1 MPRLSLPL
9 AGPALLLLPAV
20 QVLMKRRLSLPD
32 GAVMDH
38 QGARLNRWR
47 CLYDDVCSWDQR
59 LWPHSSL
66 LQLSFI
72 SLLCWWPP
80 PYPVFSLSF
89 ACQVQYPAQQ
99 NVAVQCACAQ
109 ESGGVCT
116 AVRLRA
122 CRDIQAGAELLIYG
136 DPEGKSRTTGLSGG
150 SAGLRGAAA
159 FVHVSK
165 KHECTIMTLMFNY
178 LMLIW
183 TPKTLKL
190 SSSEQSNLPKMNVHE
205 STEKYMT
212 VDPFQSRSLVTAVPV
227 QASEPD
233 GVSPVSRFLHCRLE
247 MFVYKYNSLCEWKGV
262 FWGSKA
268 PPPMVL

>member
-32 GAVMDH
+32 GAVRDH

-159 FVHVSK
+159 FAHVSK

-183 TPKTLKL
+183 TPKTVKL
-190 SSSEQSNLPKMNVHE
+190 SSSEQSNLPKMNDSWSLPEPISGHCGASSGFRARRRVPCQQVSSL
-205 STEKYMT
+205 STGN
-212 VDPFQSRSLVTAVPV
+212 VCLQV
-227 QASEPD
+227 QLTLW
-233 GVSPVSRFLHCRLE
+233 VKRCFL
-247 MFVYKYNSLCEWKGV
+247 GI
-262 FWGSKA
+262 
-268 PPPMVL
+268 